1 MTGSR
6 CIARYWIS
14 YLYLIYSIQFRGRPL
29 FYMFHPG
36 WNELPRKF
44 PGELSHPRPTNI
56 RHEHGAMAKKM
67 PQRFSKE
74 RLSYIYIYT
83 YHPKKTR
90 ALFFLSQLFIAQVS
104 PYSTIL
110 SRNWL
115 QVWRGRQVERQ
126 RRWLWTFPKRQ
137 TVLKRMNR
145 IPRILF
151 HVLNSDLSDGLRSW
165 RWRAFGRGV
174 PDFQEASPSRLWKG
188 TSVNQRVMK
197 TFWFSLQKTHLM
209 QRWYLFQL
217 SQLLVD
223 RRNPKEPPGMCK
235 TL

>member
-1 MTGSR
+1 MY
-6 CIARYWIS
+6 CKVLNFVPI
-14 YLYLIYSIQFRGRPL
+14 LDLFYSISRKTFIL
-29 FYMFHPG
+29 YVS
-36 WNELPRKF
+36 PRVEWIAQKISWRTF
-44 PGELSHPRPTNI
+44 PSKANKHTTWTWGYGEEN
-56 RHEHGAMAKKM
+56 A
-67 PQRFSKE
+67 SKVLK
-74 RLSYIYIYT
+74 RKVKLYIYIYT